1 MLVALTE
8 DGNRIYAD
16 EAQKKDQYGISAIK
30 METQFAYSEKAKE
43 ESQSFTKL

>member
-16 EAQKKDQYGISAIK
+16 EAQKKINMEIGISFIVQIV
-30 METQFAYSEKAKE
+30 E
-43 ESQSFTKL
+43 LN

>member
-16 EAQKKDQYGISAIK
+16 EAQKKDQYGNRNK
-30 METQFAYSEKAKE
+30 FYCPDCGSELTLK
-43 ESQSFTKL
+43 QGTKNI

>member
-16 EAQKKDQYGISAIK
+16 EAQKRDANGNKNKFYWNFNYLFVWNIDAV
-30 METQFAYSEKAKE
+30 MEAQT
-43 ESQSFTKL
+43 

>member
-16 EAQKKDQYGISAIK
+16 EAQKKIN
-30 METQFAYSEKAKE
+30 MEIEINFIVPIAD
-43 ESQSFTKL
+43 LN